1 MKKLHMKSKF
11 INKKDLEYNR
21 IIKHS
26 RDGKNSMPPVLPCSS
41 ICGFFLP
48 QRWTCPNLFL
58 LPIVWFILYIYIYI
72 YIYMLLSSSKQN
84 CLIHFHRCP
93 SAFSLISISS
103 KKYRPNWG
111 WKNASSDFV
120 PPCCHPYNI
129 KTIMKITTMLFKNV
143 RAIIDYI
150 KDYFLSMYSL

>member
-72 YIYMLLSSSKQN
+72 YIYTCYYHLPNKIVSFTFIDVPLLSLLFLFHPRN
-84 CLIHFHRCP
+84 IDLIGDEKMPH
-93 SAFSLISISS
+93 LISSHLVVI
-103 KKYRPNWG
+103 P
-111 WKNASSDFV
+111 
-120 PPCCHPYNI
+120 
-129 KTIMKITTMLFKNV
+129 TT
-143 RAIIDYI
+143 
-150 KDYFLSMYSL
+150 